1 MSSSKAQAT
10 KSKNART
17 LWITGVLTFLVLGA
31 ACAFIA
37 YDNRMISPNDT
48 PAELAAHTREL
59 KVVMLSS
66 FLGGGLLGGV
76 FGAGMLYVVRRG
88 NADNEPIDPEAEVI
102 E

>member
-1 MSSSKAQAT
+1 MSSSKEQAT
-10 KSKNART
+10 KSKSAVT
-17 LWITGVLTFLVLGA
+17 LWITGVLTFLLLGA

-48 PAELAAHTREL
+48 PAELAAHTKEL

-88 NADNEPIDPEAEVI
+88 NAATEPTEHEDEAVE
-102 E
+102 